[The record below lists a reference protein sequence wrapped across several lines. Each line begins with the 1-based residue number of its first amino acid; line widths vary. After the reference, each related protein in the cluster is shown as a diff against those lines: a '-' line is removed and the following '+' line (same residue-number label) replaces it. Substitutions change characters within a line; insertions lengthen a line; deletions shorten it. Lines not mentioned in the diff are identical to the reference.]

1 MTHQR
6 YRPYE
11 HNLSHDGDDFSYEL
25 AMAVKVGNRIWLRGQ
40 TGLDFDGSFIGE
52 GDPALQAETA
62 MRCSDELLR
71 EAGASLNDIVKL
83 TVYMTDREYR
93 APVFSVLAKWLKGV
107 RPCQTGLIV
116 NGLARPEMLIELD
129 IEAIIGDE

>member
-6 YRPYE
+6 FRPYK
-11 HNLSHDGDDFSYEL
+11 HNLSHDGDDFSCEL

-40 TGLDFDGSFIGE
+40 TDHDFDGSFISE

-83 TVYMTDREYR
+83 TVYMIDREYR

-116 NGLARPEMLIELD
+116 TGLARPEMLIELD